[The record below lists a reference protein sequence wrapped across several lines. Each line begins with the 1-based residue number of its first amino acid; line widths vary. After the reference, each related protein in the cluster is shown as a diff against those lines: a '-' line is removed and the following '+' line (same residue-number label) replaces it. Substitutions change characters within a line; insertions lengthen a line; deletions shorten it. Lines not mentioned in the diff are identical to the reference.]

1 MYGTGIPNPYQ
12 LLGQGVNALGQ
23 GLGSLYNQVT
33 QGQEPKG
40 SQPPKRSLRQGY
52 GLPTQTKMVDGV
64 PIDVQGN
71 DPNYP
76 SMYQPGRIYGDPNA
90 FKQQNDPR
98 YPSMYQP
105 GRIYGDPE
113 AFDDSQKGQDRP
125 IPTQEELAERDYQ
138 NRAVTMAQQVD
149 PYMSGLGSPSLRSQ
163 DPRIAMMI
171 SESLYGQNFAA
182 PQTVNPMLGGM
193 PMAVPMAGT
202 QSNAQNLAQQV
213 VDGVGNPD
221 ASTMGNVPFGMQQGM
236 GLETGLDTEAAKEF
250 LAKYKFFEPR

>member
-1 MYGTGIPNPYQ
+1 MYGTGIPSPYQ

-33 QGQEPKG
+33 QGQQPRG
-40 SQPPKRSLRQGY
+40 NQPP
-52 GLPTQTKMVDGV
+52 
-64 PIDVQGN
+64 QGN
-71 DPNYP
+71 NPNYP
-76 SMYQPGRIYGDPNA
+76 SMYQPGKIYGDPRA
-90 FKQQNDPR
+90 FDPVNDPR

-113 AFDDSQKGQDRP
+113 AFDDPQKGAAIQEDGAPRMSNQETRQQDRP

-182 PQTVNPMLGGM
+182 PKTVNPMLQGM

-202 QSNAQNLAQQV
+202 QANAQNLAQQV
-213 VDGVGNPD
+213 VDGIGNPD

>member
-1 MYGTGIPNPYQ
+1 M
-12 LLGQGVNALGQ
+12 LGQGLNALGQ
-23 GLGSLYNQVT
+23 GIGSLYNQVS

-40 SQPPKRSLRQGY
+40 NEPPKRSLRQGY
-52 GLPTQTKMVDGV
+52 GLPTQTKMVDGI
-64 PIDVQGN
+64 PIDVQPN

-76 SMYQPGRIYGDPNA
+76 SMYQPGRIYGDPRA
-90 FKQQNDPR
+90 FDPQNDPR

-113 AFDDSQKGQDRP
+113 AFDDPQRGAAIQEDGAPRMSNQETRQQDRP

-171 SESLYGQNFAA
+171 NESLYGQNFAA
-182 PQTVNPMLGGM
+182 PQTVNPMLQGM

-202 QSNAQNLAQQV
+202 QANAQNLV
-213 VDGVGNPD
+213 VIERSLLAIEVQKYLV
-221 ASTMGNVPFGMQQGM
+221 SIKYSQKLMGSRS
-236 GLETGLDTEAAKEF
+236 LL
-250 LAKYKFFEPR
+250 